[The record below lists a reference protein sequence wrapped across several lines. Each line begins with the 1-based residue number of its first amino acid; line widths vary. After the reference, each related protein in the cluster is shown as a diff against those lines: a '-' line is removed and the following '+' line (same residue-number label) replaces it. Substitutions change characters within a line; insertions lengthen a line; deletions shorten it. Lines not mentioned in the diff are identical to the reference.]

1 MRSRTRRLG
10 SVATVVGVIGG
21 LWALPGTSSAA
32 CLMKMSA
39 RSPTV
44 VQTVVVVP
52 DAEADGYVAK
62 GYKRAICPAKMDR
75 LREGIRKYCMEFNTA
90 TIRSKVKA
98 KAESDEREAVCK
110 SAKKEVERL
119 GKK

>member
-1 MRSRTRRLG
+1 
-10 SVATVVGVIGG
+10 
-21 LWALPGTSSAA
+21 
-32 CLMKMSA
+32 
-39 RSPTV
+39 
-44 VQTVVVVP
+44 
-52 DAEADGYVAK
+52 
-62 GYKRAICPAKMDR
+62 MDR